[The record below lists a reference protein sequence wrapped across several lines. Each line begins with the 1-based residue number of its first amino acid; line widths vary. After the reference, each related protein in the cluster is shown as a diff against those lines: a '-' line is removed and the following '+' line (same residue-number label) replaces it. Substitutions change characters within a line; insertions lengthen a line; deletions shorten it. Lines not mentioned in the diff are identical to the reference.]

1 MSKKKPKMTIML
13 IVINIAMYLLMTV
26 AGGSTNLNILIEF
39 GAKDNAL
46 IAAGQFWRLFTP
58 MFLHIGF
65 QHIVLNM
72 VTLYFLGMQIEYL
85 FGPWRFLVIYLV
97 SGICGNIASFA
108 FTPAISAGAS
118 TALFGLFGAYLMLG
132 ESFRNDPYI
141 RTIAKQFLVLV
152 VLNLLSDL
160 TGSIDLWGHLGGL
173 MGGFLLGYIVGA
185 PQIGKVETHKRWLA
199 LVGLVLLFAAIFV
212 RGIHTATA

>member
-1 MSKKKPKMTIML
+1 
-13 IVINIAMYLLMTV
+13 
-26 AGGSTNLNILIEF
+26 
-39 GAKDNAL
+39 
-46 IAAGQFWRLFTP
+46 
-58 MFLHIGF
+58 
-65 QHIVLNM
+65 M

-97 SGICGNIASFA
+97 SGICGNSASFA

-173 MGGFLLGYIVGA
+173 IGGFLLGYVVGA
-185 PQIGKVETHKRWLA
+185 PQQFRRPLLA
-199 LVGLVLLFAAIFV
+199 SACKNAKSNGSCFPIERSTLEH
-212 RGIHTATA
+212 RS

>member
-1 MSKKKPKMTIML
+1 SVPTRRSSDL
-13 IVINIAMYLLMTV
+13 
-26 AGGSTNLNILIEF
+26 
-39 GAKDNAL
+39 
-46 IAAGQFWRLFTP
+46 
-58 MFLHIGF
+58 
-65 QHIVLNM
+65 
-72 VTLYFLGMQIEYL
+72 
-85 FGPWRFLVIYLV
+85 

-132 ESFRNDPYI
+132 ESFRDDPYI

-173 MGGFLLGYIVGA
+173 IGGFLLGYVVGA

-199 LVGLVLLFAAIFV
+199 LVGLVLLFTAIFV
-212 RGIHTATA
+212 RGMHTATA

>member
-1 MSKKKPKMTIML
+1 MSKKRPKMTILL

-26 AGGSTNLNILIEF
+26 AGGSTNPNILIEF

-46 IAAGQFWRLFTP
+46 IAAGQIWRLFTP

-85 FGPWRFLVIYLV
+85 FGPWRFLVIYLA

-132 ESFRNDPYI
+132 ESFRDDPYI

-173 MGGFLLGYIVGA
+173 IGGFLLGYVVGA
-185 PQIGKVETHKRWLA
+185 PQIGKVETHKRWLV
-199 LVGLVLLFAAIFV
+199 LVGLVLLFTAIFV
-212 RGIHTATA
+212 RGMHTATA

>member
-1 MSKKKPKMTIML
+1 MSKKRPKMTIML

-26 AGGSTNLNILIEF
+26 AGGSTNPNILIEF

-46 IAAGQFWRLFTP
+46 IAAGQIWRLFTP

-160 TGSIDLWGHLGGL
+160 TGSIDLW
-173 MGGFLLGYIVGA
+173 
-185 PQIGKVETHKRWLA
+185 
-199 LVGLVLLFAAIFV
+199 
-212 RGIHTATA
+212 